1 MKRGSREKQKKMNG
15 IDEQDIYI
23 GLMDRQLQHPFTAK
37 ITLTNGRFNSR
48 EEVYVFSIKRR
59 EYKKLEQIR
68 GGYNFEFRRGEYSCS
83 IVDLRTNQVRLR
95 IEELNEERI
104 EEGAIKVDTSNII
117 KREKWGLQQLREDDF
132 LDKRLLLFRAREF
145 SGGTQSECI
154 FEENLNREQKQAVE
168 YAVGV
173 RDVYLIWGPPGT
185 GKTTIVPEI
194 VRNYIRLHENSNPIL
209 VCSYT
214 NRAVDN
220 VVKKLFNRFSIVRF
234 GDSTLSEDRRYK
246 DALFEEQLKKKRKS
260 IEEEVVEKL
269 RRLILPLER
278 EKEEKEGKLNS
289 NYREREQTEEE
300 KERIKSEIEN
310 LDTEIEYI
318 KKQISEKER
327 SLLKIH
333 LEKEIE
339 RIDRDLQNHR
349 EKLNN
354 LQTRERETKEGV
366 KTIESHIRRLND
378 NISENERRLHEAKEK
393 EKEIGDIIYIIIRYL
408 KFKKKNK
415 ISAFLERRRFERESL
430 YKKYEREIHE
440 LQLPRRSHG
449 ELESIRGEKLKERE
463 REQIEIAGLQNDLS
477 GLKQEIIEKKK
488 ERRNKEGEISTFTEN
503 QRKLSENINGK
514 ERKQGKLKAKLDLLA
529 HNRLKYNKEA
539 LNLKRENPEL
549 HGLYDNLSEKQSA
562 KRQKEVDLK
571 RIERRRSSLFS
582 IIEELRNSVSG
593 INDKIK
599 AMKKKMQQE
608 KEEKIEKAK
617 ITVLKENQIIATT
630 NLRAADKLFDNI
642 EFDLVIM
649 DESGAIDLPGAVIP
663 FLKGK
668 KFILLG
674 DPEQLPP
681 ILGERTPEVREF
693 IELNPTLRLSIFAKF
708 LRNDYREN
716 QIIMLK
722 SQYRMREEIADF
734 VSSAFYKG
742 LLNTPAEIEI
752 EEKLSACQNN
762 SIISNQYPLICFPR
776 RFWTDY
782 DSNYSAYSFGEIIFI
797 KNIIKKFKEFYGDE
811 IKEHIAIISPYR
823 AQIDRIEEEIPD
835 IECGSVHAFQGH
847 EKSIII
853 YATTKYWRGGSS
865 DFGYLLEGGA
875 SRNLLNVAVSR
886 AKEKLI
892 IIGSRELFDGVKI
905 YRKLYEHIRRVGY
918 VAREHISGYD
928 FTMRCEECGRN
939 MGEFRYMDRYCEECF
954 NLHRLRS
961 FLEEMPRTI
970 QAEDTHLLRSSE
982 EVRIDDWFHRNRD
995 RIGGHEVERRVPVNR
1010 LMYCDWFLPRWNIYV
1025 EYWGLTNEEWYR
1037 RAREVKE
1044 RQYRQAHLDLRSI
1057 EPEDMRNLDEILRYK
1072 FRDILERR

>member
-1 MKRGSREKQKKMNG
+1 MNG
-15 IDEQDIYI
+15 IDELDIYI
-23 GLMDRQLQHPFTAK
+23 GLMDRQLQHPFTAR

-48 EEVYVFSIKRR
+48 EEVYVFGIRR
-59 EYKKLEQIR
+59 SEYKKLEQIR
-68 GGYNFEFRRGEYSCS
+68 GGYNFEFRRREYSCS

-104 EEGAIKVDTSNII
+104 EEGTINVDTTNII

-132 LDKRLLLFRAREF
+132 LDTKLLLFRARVF

-154 FEENLNREQKQAVE
+154 FEENLNREQKHAVE

-234 GDSTLSEDRRYK
+234 GDSTLSEDKGYK

-260 IEEEVVEKL
+260 IEEVVVEKL

-278 EKEEKEGKLNS
+278 EKEEKEGKLNP
-289 NYREREQTEEE
+289 NRREKEQIEE
-300 KERIKSEIEN
+300 KIECIKSEIEN
-310 LDTEIEYI
+310 LGTEIEHI
-318 KKQISEKER
+318 KEQISGKER

-333 LEKEIE
+333 LEKGIE
-339 RIDRDLQNHR
+339 RIVRDLQNLR

-354 LQTRERETKEGV
+354 LRTREKEIKEGV

-393 EKEIGDIIYIIIRYL
+393 EKEFGDIIYIISLYL
-408 KFKKKNK
+408 KFKRKNR
-415 ISAFLERRRFERESL
+415 ILAFLERRRFERESL
-430 YKKYEREIHE
+430 YRRYEREINE
-440 LQLPRRSHG
+440 LQLARRTHR
-449 ELESIRGEKLKERE
+449 ELESIREEKLKERN
-463 REQIEIAGLQNDLS
+463 REQLKIAGLQNDLS
-477 GLKQEIIEKKK
+477 GLKQEIDKKKK
-488 ERRNKEGEISTFTEN
+488 ERRNKEREISTLTEN
-503 QRKLSENINGK
+503 QRKLSGNINGK
-514 ERKQGKLKAKLDLLA
+514 EREQEEVKGKLDLLA

-539 LNLKRENPEL
+539 LKRKNPEL

-571 RIERRRSSLFS
+571 RIEQRRSSLFG
-582 IIEELRNSVSG
+582 IIEELGNSVSR
-593 INDKIK
+593 IIDQIRT
-599 AMKKKMQQE
+599 MKEEMQQE

-642 EFDLVIM
+642 EFNLVIM

-668 KFILLG
+668 RFILLG

-681 ILGERTPEVREF
+681 ILGERTAEVREF
-693 IELNPTLRLSIFAKF
+693 IELNPTLRQSIFAKF
-708 LRNDYREN
+708 LRNDHREN

-734 VSSAFYKG
+734 VSSTFYGG

-752 EEKLSACQNN
+752 EEKLSACQND

-782 DSNYSAYSFGEIIFI
+782 DSNYSAYSIGEIIFI

-823 AQIDRIEEEIPD
+823 AQIDGIEEEIPD
-835 IECGSVHAFQGH
+835 IECGTVHAFQGQ
-847 EKSIII
+847 EASIVI
-853 YATTKYWRGGSS
+853 YATTKYWRGGSN
-865 DFGYLLEGGA
+865 DFGYLLEGEA

-892 IIGSRELFDGVKI
+892 IVGSRELFDGVEI
-905 YRKLYEHIRRVGY
+905 YRKLYEHIKRAGY
-918 VAREHISGYD
+918 VAREHIRGYD
-928 FTMRCEECGRN
+928 FTMRCEECSRN
-939 MGEFRYMDRYCEECF
+939 MGEFRYMDKYCEDCF

-961 FLEEMPRTI
+961 FLEEMPRRYN
-970 QAEDTHLLRSSE
+970 AEDTHLLRSSE
-982 EVRIDDWFHRNRD
+982 EVRIDDWFYRNKD
-995 RIGGHEVERRVPVNR
+995 RTWEHEGIGEHEVERRVPVNNR
-1010 LMYCDWFLPRWNIYV
+1010 LMYCDWFLPKWGIYV
-1025 EYWGLTNEEWYR
+1025 EYWGLMNEEWYR
-1037 RAREVKE
+1037 KARKVKE
-1044 RQYRQAHLDLRSI
+1044 RLYKQANLDLRSI
-1057 EPEDMRNLDEILRYK
+1057 EPEDMANLDEILRYK